1 MSPPRPCVSRHEVGR
16 LRSERGSVTV
26 FAVGV
31 LLFGFLLVVA
41 LAGVGQV
48 LVVRSR
54 VVTAAEAGAL
64 AAAPVTFRPF
74 GAAGSATAEAARLV
88 RANGAELLSCS
99 CAHDP
104 GYAPRTVTVTV
115 RLPVTVLG
123 LGEMTLEATAAAE
136 FRPVALLDGPEL
148 RPVAGR
154 GTKAHPVPR
163 PSR

>member
-1 MSPPRPCVSRHEVGR
+1 M
-16 LRSERGSVTV
+16 RSERGSVTV

-31 LLFGFLLVVA
+31 LLLGFFLVVA
-41 LAGVGQV
+41 LAAVGQV
-48 LVVRSR
+48 LIARSR
-54 VVTAAEAGAL
+54 VVTA
-64 AAAPVTFRPF
+64 
-74 GAAGSATAEAARLV
+74 AEAARLV

-104 GYAPRTVTVTV
+104 GYAPRTATVTV

-154 GTKAHPVPR
+154 GTKVHPVPR

>member
-1 MSPPRPCVSRHEVGR
+1 MGR

-31 LLFGFLLVVA
+31 LVLGFLLVVA

-48 LVVRSR
+48 LVARSR

-74 GAAGSATAEAARLV
+74 GADGSATAEAALLV

-99 CAHDP
+99 CLHDP
-104 GYAPRTVTVTV
+104 GYAPRTVTVTA

-123 LGEMTLEATAAAE
+123 LGEMTLEAAAAAE

-148 RPVAGR
+148 RSAVDR
-154 GTKAHPVPR
+154 GTEVRLLPR
-163 PSR
+163 SSR

>member
-1 MSPPRPCVSRHEVGR
+1 M
-16 LRSERGSVTV
+16 TV

-31 LLFGFLLVVA
+31 LLLGFLLVVA
-41 LAGVGQV
+41 LAAVGQV
-48 LVVRSR
+48 LIARSR

-74 GAAGSATAEAARLV
+74 GAAGSATAEAAWLV

-104 GYAPRTVTVTV
+104 GYAPRTVTVTA

-123 LGEMTLEATAAAE
+123 LGEMTLEAAAAAE
-136 FRPVALLDGPEL
+136 FRSVALLDGPEL

-154 GTKAHPVPR
+154 RTEVRSLPR

>member
-1 MSPPRPCVSRHEVGR
+1 MGR

-74 GAAGSATAEAARLV
+74 GADGSATAEAARLV

-99 CAHDP
+99 CTHDP

-154 GTKAHPVPR
+154 GTKVHPVPR